1 MRYTKKIIADIMTP
15 EDVAAVAAALGC
27 SKRHVKM
34 VWNGE
39 RGAQNTKLA
48 TSIIQA
54 MDLRLEQKKESHKS
68 LIKFCKSKRV
78 KRVVPQ

>member
-1 MRYTKKIIADIMTP
+1 MRTTKKITTDIMTP
-15 EDVAAVAAALGC
+15 EDVAAVAEALRC

-39 RGAQNTKLA
+39 RGAQQTKLSI
-48 TSIIQA
+48 SIIQA
-54 MDLRLEQKKESHKS
+54 MDLRLEQKRESHKT